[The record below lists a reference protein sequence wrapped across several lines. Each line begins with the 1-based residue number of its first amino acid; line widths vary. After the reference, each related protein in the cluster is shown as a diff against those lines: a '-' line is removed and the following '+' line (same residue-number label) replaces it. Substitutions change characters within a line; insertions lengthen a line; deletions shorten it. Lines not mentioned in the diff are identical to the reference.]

1 MPFIFDVKVIPGSCK
16 NEWSID
22 KSGHLKCHL
31 KNQPENGK
39 ANAELIK
46 SLSQALGV
54 PQYMISIISGEQIRK
69 KRIKVDVEMTFNRL
83 LELLNI
89 EWQTDMF

>member
-1 MPFIFDVKVIPGSCK
+1 MPFIFEVKVIPGSGK
-16 NEWSID
+16 NDWSID
-22 KSGHLKCHL
+22 KSGHLKCRV
-31 KNQPENGK
+31 KNQAESGK

-54 PQYMISIISGEQIRK
+54 PQYMISIISGEQARK
-69 KRIKVDVEMTFNRL
+69 KRIKIDVEMTFNRL